1 MELEFSIASW
11 SFNRLLKAG
20 KHDMFKYIDDSKA
33 FGMSQLDPWNGHL
46 ARLVEEDDY
55 LKGHDPEATEFSTE
69 AQRYI
74 AQVKAKANELGLPFG
89 CLAVDGAHIYW
100 DTPGE
105 RHASR
110 VSAYRW
116 LDAAHTLGAAQ
127 VRIDAGGP
135 EDMPDDVFAIIVEA
149 YGALIRRAGDLGIEL
164 LIENHWG
171 PSQYPANLVKILDA
185 ADGLGLLFD
194 TNNFAAD
201 QREAAWEQFAPAAR
215 SVHVK
220 TFEFDEAGNEK
231 SSDLAKAL
239 KLLAGA
245 GYDGAWGIE
254 SYPRDGDE
262 YNGVRMTKAL
272 IERVLLGEHHG

>member
-1 MELEFSIASW
+1 MELKFSIASW
-11 SFNRLLKAG
+11 SFNRLLEAG
-20 KHDMFKYIDDSKA
+20 KHDMFKYIEDSKA

-46 ARLVEEDDY
+46 APLLKEDEY
-55 LKGHDPEATEFSTE
+55 LKAHDPEATVFSAET
-69 AQRYI
+69 QRYI
-74 AQVKAKANELGLPFG
+74 AQVKAKADELELPFG

-100 DTPGE
+100 DTPEE
-105 RHASR
+105 RRANR
-110 VSAYRW
+110 VAACRW

-149 YGALIRRAGDLGIEL
+149 YGDLIRRAGDLGIEL

-171 PSQYPANLVKILDA
+171 PSQHPTNLAKILDA
-185 ADGLGLLFD
+185 VDGLGLLFD

-239 KLLAGA
+239 KLLAAA
-245 GYDGAWGIE
+245 GYAGAWGIE

-272 IERVLLGEHHG
+272 IERVLQREHHG